1 MVVMRKKSH
10 ELNLI
15 SRSLNSIVKL
25 KLGEKQTRKIG
36 FVSACYMFV
45 K

>member
-10 ELNLI
+10 KLNLI
-15 SRSLNSIVKL
+15 LSSLDSIVKL
-25 KLGEKQTRKIG
+25 KLAERQIRKTG

>member
-10 ELNLI
+10 KLNLT
-15 SRSLNSIVKL
+15 SSFLNSIVKL